1 MRMRFV
7 PMKTWKKVAVTI
19 LILILAAAFF
29 GWRLIQRGFSA
40 RETPTKI
47 EAFVANK
54 ARALAVPASYRSLK
68 NPVPN
73 TRENIRAGME
83 HFADHCFLC
92 HANNGSGDTS
102 FGKNM
107 YPKPPDMRLL
117 ETQNKTDGELFYTI
131 YNGVRLSGMPAF
143 GEKDQSDAESTW
155 QLVRFIRHLPS
166 LTSEEAKQMEELNPK
181 SSMEQSE
188 ESQEEQF
195 LKGGKPPMS
204 KEKMKHH

>member
-1 MRMRFV
+1 
-7 PMKTWKKVAVTI
+7 MKTWKKAAIVL
-19 LILILAAAFF
+19 LILILVGGFLA
-29 GWRLIQRGFSA
+29 WRVVQRGFSA
-40 RETPTKI
+40 RETPSKM
-47 EAFVANK
+47 EVFVATRT
-54 ARALAVPASYRSLK
+54 RALAVPASYRNLR

-73 TRENIRAGME
+73 SPESIRAGME

-92 HANNGSGDTS
+92 HANNGSGETS

-107 YPKPPDMRLL
+107 YPKPPDMRGR

-131 YNGVRLSGMPAF
+131 YSGIRLSGMPAF
-143 GEKDQSDAESTW
+143 GEKDQSDADSTW

-204 KEKMKHH
+204 MKMKHH